1 MNRGWIRRL
10 GVLVVGLVC
19 AVAFATTNVGC
30 ACKNCGA
37 GCSKP
42 CCKKC
47 PAGCTKP
54 CCKKEGEAKKE
65 EPKKEEPKKG
75 ETKKEEPKKP

>member
-10 GVLVVGLVC
+10 GVFVVGLVC
-19 AVAFATTNVGC
+19 VAAFTTMNLGC
-30 ACKNCGA
+30 ANKRCGPCGP
-37 GCSKP
+37 GCAKP

-54 CCKKEGEAKKE
+54 CCKKDGEAKKE
-65 EPKKEEPKKG
+65 EPKKEEPKK
-75 ETKKEEPKKP
+75 P